1 LIATFDF
8 FGFIVDNPVAE
19 IGAPV
24 ICDSNS
30 ADWQTYISILSS
42 TSQMQLQ
49 AASESPNA
57 WVERVV
63 SGLLSGNDERSRI
76 GSAFRVLAA
85 FGIKQ
90 AWVCLFGGLMVA
102 LLVGSHFWYPADAA
116 LPRYDALTIAAVLI
130 QVLLIAFR
138 LEEWDEVVV
147 ILLFHIA
154 GTGMELFKTAVGSWI
169 YPEFAYL
176 RIGGVPLFTGF
187 MYASVGSYITR
198 ACRGFDLRFSH
209 HPSLA
214 VTGALSVAIYVN
226 FFAHHYL
233 PDVRYL
239 LMACVAIAFRRCT
252 VFFLIGRS
260 YHRMP
265 LLLGFVLIA
274 TFIWLAENIG
284 TFSHAWLY
292 PGQMHGWAMVSVGKL
307 GSWFMLTIMSYVM
320 VTLIN
325 RPRKL

>member
-1 LIATFDF
+1 MQVQVQSRPT
-8 FGFIVDNPVAE
+8 
-19 IGAPV
+19 GARG
-24 ICDSNS
+24 
-30 ADWQTYISILSS
+30 AGG
-42 TSQMQLQ
+42 
-49 AASESPNA
+49 A

-63 SGLLSGNDERSRI
+63 ERLLATDAPQSRF
-76 GSAFRVLAA
+76 GYAARAFLA

-102 LLVGSHFWYPADAA
+102 LLVGTHFWYPADAR
-116 LPRYDALTIAAVLI
+116 LPRYDALTIAAVVI
-130 QVLLIAFR
+130 QIALIALR
-138 LEEWDEVVV
+138 LEQWDEVAI
-147 ILLFHIA
+147 ILMFHVA

-169 YPEFAYL
+169 YPESSYL
-176 RIGGVPLFTGF
+176 HIGGVPLFTGF
-187 MYASVGSYITR
+187 MYASVGSYIAR
-198 ACRGFDLRFSH
+198 ACRSFDLRFSH
-209 HPSLA
+209 HPSLR
-214 VTGALSVAIYVN
+214 VTVILSVAIYAN
-226 FFAHHYL
+226 FFLHHYL

-239 LMACVAIAFRRCT
+239 LIVGVAIAFRRCT
-252 VFFLIGRS
+252 VFFLIGRH

-292 PGQMHGWAMVSVGKL
+292 PSQMQGWAMVSIGKL

-325 RPRKL
+325 RPRAPEPAHGLSTAMR

>member
-1 LIATFDF
+1 MLRILI
-8 FGFIVDNPVAE
+8 
-19 IGAPV
+19 
-24 ICDSNS
+24 
-30 ADWQTYISILSS
+30 
-42 TSQMQLQ
+42 
-49 AASESPNA
+49 
-57 WVERVV
+57 
-63 SGLLSGNDERSRI
+63 
-76 GSAFRVLAA
+76 A

-102 LLVGSHFWYPADAA
+102 MLIGSHLWYPANAV

-130 QVLLIAFR
+130 QALLIALR
-138 LEEWDEVVV
+138 LEEWDEVAV

-154 GTGMELFKTAVGSWI
+154 GTCMELFKTSIGSWI

-198 ACRGFDLRFSH
+198 ACRGFDLRFFN

-214 VTGALSVAIYVN
+214 VTGALSIAIYAN
-226 FFAHHYL
+226 FFTHHYL
-233 PDVRYL
+233 PDIRYAL
-239 LMACVAIAFRRCT
+239 ILCIAIVFRRCT
-252 VFFLIGRS
+252 VFFLIGRT

-274 TFIWLAENIG
+274 TFIWLAENVG

-292 PGQMHGWAMVSVGKL
+292 PSQMQGWTMVSAGKL

-325 RPRKL
+325 RPREL

>member
-1 LIATFDF
+1 MQFQA
-8 FGFIVDNPVAE
+8 
-19 IGAPV
+19 
-24 ICDSNS
+24 
-30 ADWQTYISILSS
+30 SS
-42 TSQMQLQ
+42 GG
-49 AASESPNA
+49 PGA
-57 WVERVV
+57 WVEWVV
-63 SGLLSGNDERSRI
+63 SGLLADNDKRSRM
-76 GSAFRVLAA
+76 GSGLRILIA

-102 LLVGSHFWYPADAA
+102 LLIGSHFWYPTNAV

-130 QVLLIAFR
+130 QTLLIALR
-138 LEEWDEVVV
+138 LEEWDEVAV

-154 GTGMELFKTAVGSWI
+154 GTCMELFKTAVGSWV

-198 ACRGFDLRFSH
+198 ACRGFDLRFSN
-209 HPSLA
+209 HPPLA
-214 VTGALSVAIYVN
+214 VTGVLSIAIYAN
-226 FFAHHYL
+226 FFAHHYF
-233 PDVRYL
+233 PDIRYL
-239 LMACVAIAFRRCT
+239 LIACIAIVFRRCT
-252 VFFLIGRS
+252 VFFQVGRRF
-260 YHRMP
+260 HRMP

-292 PGQMHGWAMVSVGKL
+292 PSQMQGWAMVSVGKM

-325 RPRKL
+325 RPRGLNDDPRG